1 MHLTCLQSGI
11 WQVELRIPS
20 DVRVVLGRTRFA
32 QSTGTRDK
40 REASNRA
47 LPMLTEWQKLIATAR
62 QNPELIQ
69 PKPDRAVCLPYAAQ
83 GLLGNWH
90 GLSHGL
96 INESHHRRSYT
107 VLLTEV
113 RE

>member
-1 MHLTCLQSGI
+1 MNLTCLKSGI

-69 PKPDRAVCLPYAAQ
+69 PKLDRSNRLSDASQ
-83 GLLGNWH
+83 GLCGNRYNNH
-90 GLSHGL
+90 GWR
-96 INESHHRRSYT
+96 N
-107 VLLTEV
+107 
-113 RE
+113 

>member
-1 MHLTCLQSGI
+1 MNLTCLKSGI

-20 DVRVVLGRTRFA
+20 DVRVILGRTKFA

-69 PKPDRAVCLPYAAQ
+69 PKPDRSKPLSEASQRLCDNRDTAM
-83 GLLGNWH
+83 LGRVKAFT
-90 GLSHGL
+90 GDC
-96 INESHHRRSYT
+96 
-107 VLLTEV
+107 V
-113 RE
+113 RGY